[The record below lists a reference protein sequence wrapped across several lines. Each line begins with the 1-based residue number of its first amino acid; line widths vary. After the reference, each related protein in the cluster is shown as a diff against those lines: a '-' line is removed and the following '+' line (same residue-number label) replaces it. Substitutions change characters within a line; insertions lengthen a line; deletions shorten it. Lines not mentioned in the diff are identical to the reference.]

1 MSIFGLESFLWA
13 TDTVE
18 KMEIG
23 KLGITSSNL
32 KRLGNLLLQT
42 RLSDYPYM
50 YKVRDLE
57 ERYDALK
64 GTLV

>member
-1 MSIFGLESFLWA
+1 
-13 TDTVE
+13 VE